1 MSEPKIIEQ
10 PEARPVV
17 ACSDLLDDPTDDPA
31 YQAFAWSMAKYCHC
45 RANNCPCDGVLAG
58 GPCDM
63 VQEEEPE
70 RSYDEDE

>member
-1 MSEPKIIEQ
+1 MKPSNQLKSGASLAP
-10 PEARPVV
+10 ATGY
-17 ACSDLLDDPTDDPA
+17 ADPTDDPA
-31 YQAFAWSMAKYCHC
+31 YQVFIEESAKHCHC

-58 GPCDM
+58 GLCDM